1 MKCIVIDYDT
11 PALKEL
17 CNAVAAIDGI
27 ELVSFFRTTTRA
39 QRYLQTHTDIDLMFV
54 DIDMDSLSGVQ
65 LVKTLVNPPLTV
77 FTTANTDYPVDT
89 IKVPYA
95 AVLFKPYTQKSIKRS
110 LIQVREAEQINR
122 EMALINKKYVNN
134 QRYIFVKSEYKVVRI
149 NFDDILYI
157 ESMRE
162 YVRFHLENGSTV
174 MSLLSIRRVENYLP
188 PEKFMRVHRSYI
200 INLDKVYLV
209 ERQRVVFDDQ
219 TIVPISDQF
228 KDKFQDFLDT
238 SFAV

>member
-11 PALKEL
+11 SALKEL

-54 DIDMDSLSGVQ
+54 DIDMDSLSGLQ

-95 AVLFKPYTQKSIKRS
+95 TVLFKPYTQKSIKRS
-110 LIQVREAEQINR
+110 IIQVREAEQINR

-162 YVRFHLENGSTV
+162 YVRFHLEDGSTV

>member
-110 LIQVREAEQINR
+110 IIQVREAEQIYR

>member
-17 CNAVAAIDGI
+17 CNAVADIDGI

-77 FTTANTDYPVDT
+77 FITANTDYPVDT

-110 LIQVREAEQINR
+110 IIQVREAEQINR

-162 YVRFHLENGSTV
+162 YVRFHLEDGSTV